1 MGRQLDLRHI
11 TQVGE
16 LGSDATVLAQSAVHI
31 VLEGRTNLTRLVN
44 AVKRLRDISV
54 SRHCLRG
61 PHGVRLP
68 ITGHIRPGEHRLSNL

>member
-11 TQVGE
+11 TRVGE
-16 LGSDATVLAQSAVHI
+16 LGSDVTVLAQSAVHI

-54 SRHCLRG
+54 RRHSLRG

-68 ITGHIRPGEHRLSNL
+68 ITGHIRPWEHRLSDL